1 MKFFPINNLPE
12 NISPYIKKAI
22 NDYKN
27 WVKYGEYL

>member
-1 MKFFPINNLPE
+1 MEIERCYEMKFFPINNLPE

-27 WVKYGEYL
+27 